1 MSRLKCNMADYPIKI
16 IFMGTPAITLPAF
29 EVLAQD
35 EKFEILAAY
44 TQPDRPIGRSS
55 EPMPP
60 AVKIRAQK
68 HDIAVYQPEKISETT
83 IEQVKSYNPDLI
95 IVFAYSHIIPKEILD
110 IPKYGCVNI
119 HPSLLPLWR
128 GASPVAFAILNG
140 DKKTGVSYMLMD
152 EKLDHGPII
161 HQIEHD
167 IPAGI
172 TTNKLTENLAI
183 LAAQN
188 LSKTLIN
195 YVEGKLEPK
204 KQDHSRATISKELN
218 KKDGK
223 IDWHK
228 PAQEIINQINAF
240 TPWPGTYCIWEDKT
254 LKIINAVLASD
265 DPKLEPG
272 QTNNSIV
279 GTGKG
284 NIKLIEVQL
293 EGKKAMPI
301 EQFING
307 YHDFQNS
314 QLS

>member
-1 MSRLKCNMADYPIKI
+1 
-16 IFMGTPAITLPAF
+16 MGTPAITLPAF

-35 EKFEILAAY
+35 DKFDLMAVY

-83 IEQVKSYNPDLI
+83 IEQIKSFNPDLI
-95 IVFAYSHIIPKEILD
+95 VVFAFSHIIPKEILE

-119 HPSLLPLWR
+119 HPSLLPKWR
-128 GASPVAFAILNG
+128 GASPVSFAILNG
-140 DKKTGVSYMLMD
+140 EKKTGVSYMLMD

-161 HQIEHD
+161 HQIEHN

-172 TTNKLTENLAI
+172 TTNKLTEDLAI
-183 LAAQN
+183 IAAKN
-188 LSKTLIN
+188 LSKTLVDFI
-195 YVEGKLEPK
+195 EGKLEPK
-204 KQDHSRATISKELN
+204 PQDDSKATVSKELN
-218 KKDGK
+218 KEDGK
-223 IDWHK
+223 INWNK

-254 LKIINAVLASD
+254 LKILNALLASD

-272 QTNNSIV
+272 QVNKDLV
-279 GTGKG
+279 GTSQG
-284 NIKLIEVQL
+284 NIKLMEVQL
-293 EGKKAMPI
+293 EGKKAMAI

-307 YHDFQNS
+307 YQDFQNT